1 MSGNMKSPLAESPC
15 GAGMQLCSACLTCSH
30 RLEWGMQLC
39 SACLPCNHR
48 VEQGMQ
54 LYSACLACMKPWVQF
69 PAPYKLAM
77 AMKPISTPLSRGR
90 QKDHKVK
97 VTFWL

>member
-15 GAGMQLCSACLTCSH
+15 GAGMWLCSACLTCSH
-30 RLEWGMQLC
+30 RLERGC
-39 SACLPCNHR
+39 SCAVPVYHAITVWSRGCR
-48 VEQGMQ
+48 
-54 LYSACLACMKPWVQF
+54 YSACLACMKPWVQF

-77 AMKPISTPLSRGR
+77 AMMPVSTPLSRGR